1 MEADMLRG
9 ILFVGAA
16 ALLLSAPALAIGP
29 ASMPAPGPA
38 TTASQCDGCSSQD
51 QDDTSGGSAGQQ
63 SQTTPAG
70 SGVTGPVSNPSTPQP
85 AHTEVPSH
93 ASGAGPGGSPKG

>member
-1 MEADMLRG
+1 MFRG
-9 ILFVGAA
+9 ILLAGAA
-16 ALLLSAPALAIGP
+16 VLALNTPALAIGP
-29 ASMPAPGPA
+29 ASAPPAGPA

-51 QDDTSGGSAGQQ
+51 QDDTAADGGAGQ
-63 SQTTPAG
+63 SQTQPMG

-93 ASGAGPGGSPKG
+93 APGAGPGGSPKG